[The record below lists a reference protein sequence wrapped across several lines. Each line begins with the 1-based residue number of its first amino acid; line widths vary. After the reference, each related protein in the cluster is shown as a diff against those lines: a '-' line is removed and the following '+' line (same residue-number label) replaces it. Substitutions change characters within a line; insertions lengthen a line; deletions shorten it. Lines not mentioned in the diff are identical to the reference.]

1 MINKIL
7 IQLWKTVSLTK
18 GGADEFRQMLIFK
31 FKDSCIHFEVII
43 FPINGVTSLF
53 SGLWLQ
59 DILNTIN
66 RCIILFYD

>member
-7 IQLWKTVSLTK
+7 MQLWKTVSLTK
-18 GGADEFRQMLIFK
+18 GGADADEFRQMLIFK

-43 FPINGVTSLF
+43 FSIIGITSLF
-53 SGLWLQ
+53 SGFWLQ

-66 RCIILFYD
+66 RCIILF